1 MPCAKF
7 GVDWSGNVGGV
18 AKKQFCGFRD
28 FAKKI
33 IDANGRG
40 LCQKMQQTPVNMCV
54 QGFECRR
61 FGVGVIVPNAFSL
74 GIVPPSGRRV
84 WILPSA

>member
-7 GVDWSGNVGGV
+7 GVDRSRNVGGV
-18 AKKQFCGFRD
+18 AKKRFCGFRD

-40 LCQKMQQTPVNMCV
+40 LCQKMQQTPVNMWV
-54 QGFECRR
+54 QVFDCGR
-61 FGVGVIVPNAFSL
+61 FGVGVIAPNALSL
-74 GIVPPSGRRV
+74 GIAPPSGRRV
-84 WILPSA
+84 WILSSA